1 MKSLIYFGTFDEEL
15 LYKEILAAFPAW
27 RTKFVDGHVVEDYG
41 IRYDDWRLQL
51 DVPDNADETTLNQ
64 IIIAHD
70 PNSTLEIDWVT
81 IKAARLEFLTL
92 PEWASFTPQE
102 ASDAVNDRVLEG
114 WNKQEVDDW
123 IDANVT
129 TLASAKTALKM
140 IGSELVDLREISK
153 HFARMLM
160 HLRDIIVR
168 RSSG

>member
-15 LYKEILAAFPAW
+15 LYKEIFTAFPAW

-81 IKAARLEFLTL
+81 ISAARLEFLAL
-92 PEWASFTPQE
+92 PEWSTFTPQG
-102 ASDAVNDRVLEG
+102 ASDAVDERVLNG
-114 WNKQEVDDW
+114 WTSQEVDDW
-123 IDANVT
+123 IELNVT
-129 TLASAKTALKM
+129 SLATAKTALQL
-140 IGSELVDLREISK
+140 IGAELVDLREINK
-153 HFARMLM
+153 RFAQMLM
-160 HLRDIIVR
+160 HLRDVVIR
-168 RSSG
+168 RNTE